1 VYAMSNFISF
11 FQDNL
16 NLPSL
21 AIVGTK
27 LKMPMHLGNSY
38 PILQYGCNLIQS
50 NPLITLVELFLTK
63 YYDQYDDKMSRQMVL
78 EAYHENATFSLSSC
92 LLKTWYI
99 FEKSIA

>member
-1 VYAMSNFISF
+1 MQMSNVIPF

-16 NLPSL
+16 NMPCLL
-21 AIVGTK
+21 NFGTK
-27 LKMPMHLGNSY
+27 LKMPINQGNSY

-63 YYDQYDDKMSRQMVL
+63 YYEQYDDKMSRQMVL

-92 LLKTWYI
+92 LLNTWYM
-99 FEKSIA
+99 FEKPIA